1 MNKFQITRKFIKG
14 FIHDKKFRNEFIGI
28 TRKFIEGL
36 FMKEM
41 S

>member
-1 MNKFQITRKFIKG
+1 MNKFRITRKFIKG
-14 FIHDKKFRNEFIGI
+14 FIHDKNEIGI

-36 FMKEM
+36 ILKET